1 MHMTLGDLFRQG
13 GVFMIPLL
21 AASVLAVAVFLE
33 RLLYFMRLEGGK
45 EGFQQRLGDLIRAGR
60 RAEAITWLQS
70 LRGPVPGTALAAL
83 QNWDRGRGAVESAM
97 ASRARVEGGRLH
109 RFLNILET
117 TVTASP
123 LIGLLGTI
131 TGMMGVF
138 RQVSERLGNNPQAD
152 TSGILAGIGEALI
165 ATATG
170 IMVAVVC
177 LVIHNL
183 FQAWAES
190 QMDAA
195 EATAENILL
204 LLPEPATAVN
214 GVSSSRKEEKV
225 AVPS

>member
-21 AASVLAVAVFLE
+21 AASVLALAVFLE
-33 RLLYFMRLEGGK
+33 RLIYFLRLEAGK
-45 EGFQQRLGDLIRAGR
+45 DSFQQRLIDLVRAGR
-60 RAEAITWLQS
+60 RADAITWLQS
-70 LRGPVPGTALAAL
+70 LRGPVPATALAAL
-83 QNWDRGRGAVESAM
+83 QNWERGRSAVESAM
-97 ASRARVEGGRLH
+97 ASRARVEGNRLH

-195 EATAENILL
+195 EATAENLL
-204 LLPEPATAVN
+204 LLFPEPPSNTN
-214 GVSSSRKEEKV
+214 GLSSRKEEKV